1 MTLEDLEYFFER
13 QLQRGET
20 TLVFTVSEPIDG
32 ETRITVLK
40 HDLTLYPLDDLI
52 YLLDNCLYF
61 GSESGVPRF
70 TK

>member
-13 QLQRGET
+13 QLERGET
-20 TLVFTVSEPIDG
+20 TLVFTVNEPIDG

-40 HDLTLYPLDDLI
+40 HDLNLYPLDDLI
-52 YLLDNCLYF
+52 YLLDNCLYS

>member
-20 TLVFTVSEPIDG
+20 TLVFTVSEPIDE
-32 ETRITVLK
+32 ETRISVLK

-52 YLLDNCLYF
+52 YLLDNCLYS